1 MKQLSMLIIL
11 AFCLVAF
18 SFVPERLFQTPQG
31 WPEPTYNFNEN
42 PLSEEKILLG
52 RVLFHDPVLSK
63 DNTISCTSCHSQ
75 YSAFTHIDHKLS
87 HGIDDRIGSRN
98 APALMNLAWQDKFMW
113 DGSIVNL
120 DMQSLAPISHPD
132 EMGEDMAHIVT
143 KLQGSKKYPTL
154 FKDAFGDTSITGERI
169 LKSLSQFMLTMV
181 SSNSKYDK
189 VMRNEEQFTS
199 QEQNGYQL
207 FVKNCASCHKEPLF
221 TTNAFANNGLTIDSN
236 LLDFGRMKI
245 TKNDSDSLLFKIPT
259 LRNIEFSYPYMH
271 DGRFNSLGKVLDH
284 YQNGIQKSSTLSKE
298 LKDSLHLSSN
308 DKVDIIAFLLTL
320 SDKEFLFNKKF
331 NYPKEIFFPAAK
343 E

>member
-1 MKQLSMLIIL
+1 MKQLSTLTIL

-18 SFVPERLFQTPQG
+18 SFLPEELFQTPEG
-31 WPEPTYNFNEN
+31 WPEPKYNFAEN
-42 PLSEEKILLG
+42 PLTEENILLG
-52 RVLFHDPVLSK
+52 RALFHDPILSK

-87 HGIDDRIGSRN
+87 HGIDDRIGTRN

-113 DGSIVNL
+113 DGAIVNL

-132 EMGEDMAHIVT
+132 EMGENLAHIVT
-143 KLQGSKKYPTL
+143 KLQGSKIYPAL
-154 FKDAFGDTSITGERI
+154 FKDAYGDTSITGERI

-189 VMRNEEQFTS
+189 VMRNEAQFTA
-199 QEQNGYQL
+199 QEQKGYQL

-221 TTNAFANNGLTIDSN
+221 TTNDFANNGLPIDTI
-236 LLDFGRMKI
+236 LQDFGRMKI
-245 TKNDSDSLLFKIPT
+245 TENSSDSLLFKIPT

-271 DGRFNSLGKVLDH
+271 DGRFNSLNEVLSH
-284 YQNGIQKSSTLSKE
+284 YQNGIQHSSTLSPE
-298 LKDSLHLSSN
+298 LQDSLSISPN

-331 NYPKEIFFPAAK
+331 NYPKEIFFPVAK
-343 E
+343 D